1 MGKQKTLEEL
11 LEIVRRKESS
21 EDPVEVAK
29 RAKKAKKDKLLWE
42 NLGDY
47 SASITLSGFPS
58 INLAG

>member
-42 NLGDY
+42 NLGV
-47 SASITLSGFPS
+47 SGVNYPGRFGV
-58 INLAG
+58 N